1 LCVKPNTI
9 FCANLMKMTARAG
22 KGAGAETVT
31 GRLVED
37 PVFSGDLARKAENRG
52 NLGRPFP

>member
-1 LCVKPNTI
+1 
-9 FCANLMKMTARAG
+9 MKVTVRAG

-37 PVFSGDLARKAENRG
+37 PVFSRDLFRRAENRG
-52 NLGRPFP
+52 ELGRPIP